1 MHGLVNNNYIAPAIY
16 LNEDL
21 LLVVKKGRT
30 LTNWNGRCMEFLAH
44 ADTLLTVAP
53 FTLTIE

>member
-44 ADTLLTVAP
+44 ADT
-53 FTLTIE
+53 